1 MKRIKNKITTN
12 NPVAKFAG
20 LFNKASVVESKKRY
34 TRNTEA
40 LRSFIKLSLAMKLL
54 KYTLNTNENAI

>member
-20 LFNKASVVESKKRY
+20 LFNKASIVESKKRY
-34 TRNTEA
+34 TRVTKH
-40 LRSFIKLSLAMKLL
+40 RSSSELH
-54 KYTLNTNENAI
+54 